1 MEKIIKLNYG
11 ATKVPI
17 LLCFWV
23 QAKTHDAQVAMK
35 NYEFGFTFVN
45 FKKLLPTH
53 EQSFVLPLQI
63 QQMFFLWF
71 YTQS

>member
-1 MEKIIKLNYG
+1 
-11 ATKVPI
+11 VPI

-35 NYEFGFTFVN
+35 NDEFGFTFVN
-45 FKKLLPTH
+45 FKRLLPTH

-63 QQMFFLWF
+63 QQTFF
-71 YTQS
+71 